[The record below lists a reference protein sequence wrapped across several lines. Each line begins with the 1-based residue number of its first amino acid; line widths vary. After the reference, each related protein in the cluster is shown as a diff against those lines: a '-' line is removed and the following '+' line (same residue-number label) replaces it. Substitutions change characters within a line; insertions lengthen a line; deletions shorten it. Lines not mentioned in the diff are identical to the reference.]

1 MPWNQLTYIDSGMYS
16 KDGRYVFPIIERCRR
31 PLNQLKLIEDA
42 ILIYRVSRSPE
53 KYVFNVDIGKMSAK
67 AGEQK
72 VAQLKKQFG
81 TKKAYDPAT
90 GSIGKTYDPM
100 QMTEN
105 FWFVKGT
112 DSQGISVSPL
122 SNSTNFGNLEDLD
135 YFRKN
140 LLKSLNIPLNRFFGE
155 AGSALINKGDDAGI
169 TAEELNFAKFLM
181 SQQRRFSQ
189 GLTDGAIVHLKYTG
203 LWDAYKLNRS
213 KIKIILNPPIEY
225 DIYRRQKLLDNKV
238 TMLKNTLGEDVVTR
252 LFSSEMALELFMG
265 WDKDTIKKNKEQK
278 FNEEIE
284 AARKEFLINKMKEN
298 GAIDLKP
305 EDADESFKTFRDV
318 LQQGLN
324 DSLVYPEDEM
334 QKGATAPSESSDE
347 EFSDESTG
355 TEMGLGD
362 MNFGTEEE
370 GNAEIGNVGEGL
382 SETEFNAMTAPEEEK
397 S

>member
-16 KDGRYVFPIIERCRR
+16 RDGRFVFPIIERCRR

-53 KYVFNVDIGKMSAK
+53 KYVFNVDIGRMSAK

-100 QMTEN
+100 QMSEN
-105 FWFVKGT
+105 FWFVKGA

-155 AGSALINKGDDAGI
+155 SSALINRGDDAGI

-181 SQQRRFSQ
+181 SQQRRMSQ

-203 LWDAYKLNRS
+203 IWDAYKLNRS
-213 KIKIILNPPIEY
+213 KIKIVLNPPIEY
-225 DIYRRQKLLDNKV
+225 DIYRRQKLLENKV
-238 TMLKNTLGEDVVTR
+238 NMLKTTLGDEVVQS
-252 LFSSEMALELFMG
+252 LFSSELALELFMG
-265 WDKDTIKKNKEQK
+265 WDKDMIKHNRELKLNEALDAAKKEY
-278 FNEEIE
+278 
-284 AARKEFLINKMKEN
+284 LVTKMKEN
-298 GAIDLKP
+298 GSIDLKP
-305 EDADESFKTFRDV
+305 EDADESFQTFRQT
-318 LQQGLN
+318 LQQGL
-324 DSLVYPEDEM
+324 DTSLLEEPGGDEVEGPE
-334 QKGATAPSESSDE
+334 SDE
-347 EFSDESTG
+347 EFSEESTG
-355 TEMGLGD
+355 DEMGD
-362 MNFGTEEE
+362 NNVSEEE
-370 GNAEIGNVGEGL
+370 MNEMSSSGESGEG
-382 SETEFNAMTAPEEEK
+382 E
-397 S
+397 